1 MSLHALPAHSR
12 LWLLAL
18 TTPPGPAAETRLRH
32 GLAEIVGLWR
42 HKGQAYQGVGVLL
55 EPQLIAVAEPSL
67 ADHPSGCAIDGMLR
81 KVHRLVDQLNLG
93 LVDPGASILVRQ
105 GGTLVPIAKAD
116 LQARLEDGSLDAATP
131 VLDLSL
137 YSLEDLRAGRLEA
150 PLASTWVGRKFR
162 IAVDA

>member
-42 HKGQAYQGVGVLL
+42 HKGQAYQGVGTLL

-81 KVHRLVDQLNLG
+81 KVHRLVEHLHLS
-93 LVDPGASILVRQ
+93 LMDPAASILVRLEER
-105 GGTLVPIAKAD
+105 LVVVPKSEI
-116 LQARLEDGSLDAATP
+116 QARLDEGTLDGHTP

-150 PLASTWVGRKFR
+150 PLACTWVGRKHR
-162 IAVDA
+162 IAV